1 MIDWLKLTPE
11 QRKTTIEQAAARAG
25 LPAKAVEKDW
35 WVTLT
40 LKAMFTGSYREYI
53 IFKGG
58 TSLSKCWNLIER
70 FSEDIDIALDSRAFG
85 VEYSEDPVKKYI
97 SELKRK
103 GCIFTS
109 NELKKDIEDQFEKWG
124 IPNAVKI
131 EAAEVKAGVP
141 DTDPQTLY
149 VIYESLFD
157 PNPYLADQVKIE
169 VSVRSLKEPKAV
181 VKIQSVL
188 TTEFP
193 GSAYPEEPFEVT
205 AVEAH
210 RTFLEKAFLLH
221 EEFLRPDKTKIR
233 IERMSRHL
241 YDLERMMDHDSGKKA
256 LNDDELYHSIIKHR
270 ENYSSLSWVDYKTL
284 HRETISFVLPEELIE
299 PYKKDYSAM
308 TEQMIY
314 GESVSFDKL
323 LARISELLNRFRSI
337 AEKSALKVVKVQPE
351 YPPYEFYRKTD
362 EAKYDTW
369 NVDVDEKY
377 NTFRLHNFTLSPIEL
392 QPQLSMTVT
401 VDDRLEKKVYT
412 IQLSD
417 LHYNP
422 VHKENLFFLDGEKKH
437 VDIPLPRGRKW
448 VTIKI
453 TPSNNSKEFNAK
465 LACEYVR

>member
-1 MIDWLKLTPE
+1 E
-11 QRKTTIEQAAARAG
+11 NQ
-25 LPAKAVEKDW
+25 
-35 WVTLT
+35 
-40 LKAMFTGSYREYI
+40 
-53 IFKGG
+53 
-58 TSLSKCWNLIER
+58 
-70 FSEDIDIALDSRAFG
+70 FS
-85 VEYSEDPVKKYI
+85 
-97 SELKRK
+97 
-103 GCIFTS
+103 
-109 NELKKDIEDQFEKWG
+109 KWG
-124 IPNAVKI
+124 IPDAVKI
-131 EAAEVKAGVP
+131 EAAEIKAGVP

-188 TTEFP
+188 ATEFP

-205 AVEAH
+205 VVEAH

-256 LNDDELYHSIIKHR
+256 LANDDLYNSIINHR
-270 ENYSSLSWVDYKTL
+270 KNYSSLSWVDYKTL
-284 HRETISFVLPEELIE
+284 ERATISFVLPEELIDL
-299 PYKKDYSAM
+299 YKKDYSAM

-314 GESVSFDKL
+314 GEAITFDQL
-323 LARISELLNRFRSI
+323 LARLNELLERFRAT
-337 AEKSALKVVKVQPE
+337 AEKAAVKMVKIQPE
-351 YPPYEFYRKTD
+351 YPPYEFYRKAE

-377 NTFRLHNFTLSPIEL
+377 NMFRLHNFTLSPIEL
-392 QPQLSMTVT
+392 HPELSMTIT
-401 VDDRLEKKVYT
+401 VDDRTEKKEYRF
-412 IQLSD
+412 QLGQ

-422 VHKENLFFLDGEKKH
+422 VHKESLFFLAEGQKH
-437 VDIPLPRGRKW
+437 VDIPLPKGRKW

-453 TPSNNSKEFNAK
+453 IPTNDSKEFNAK
-465 LACEYVR
+465 LACEYVK